1 MNESRRAV
9 APLCYG
15 VTVCCTDMVP
25 LGAPAL
31 MRYRGRG
38 DVAHTKVN
46 TNAGETGFESWWT
59 PLWCLWRPPALP
71 EWFPLVCPFFSALE
85 VAGGDHNLKGS
96 QQSVV
101 HH

>member
-1 MNESRRAV
+1 MSH
-9 APLCYG
+9 G
-15 VTVCCTDMVP
+15 VRLRHCATVSLFAAQDMVP

-71 EWFPLVCPFFSALE
+71 EWFSFGVSLFLGTR
-85 VAGGDHNLKGS
+85 GGRW
-96 QQSVV
+96 
-101 HH
+101 